1 MSGHLEDSHD
11 PEYSQDLTNLLDRLE
26 LVDQGGQVV
35 GQDGQQVD
43 DVHEALNEL
52 AVIRTGEE
60 PHEELHSEPGH
71 VNSLKSIDE
80 GI

>member
-43 DVHEALNEL
+43 DVHEALDEL
-52 AVIRTGEE
+52 AVVRTGEE

-71 VNSLKSIDE
+71 VNSLQSIDE